1 MKIDE
6 MNIDERLGGN
16 DVSFEQEEELKTSKT
31 SEKNIETG
39 KIEELLY
46 QLMPESYSLKRKRSI
61 LYFTAFLIFFIA
73 FAIFVIR

>member
-61 LYFTAFLIFFIA
+61 LYFTAIIYNPISLA
-73 FAIFVIR
+73 NL